1 MLNIGMKSWG
11 HYERLRQ
18 TAEVLNEQPNVLGEC
33 DGIRDQRTLSI
44 LSNPDPNSKP
54 PNLRHLKPPTSP
66 GGAILEYGPTER
78 GHRSRGTASSNPFP
92 SREECGA
99 NSQTRL
105 SQSMMTSALDCSP
118 ADAESKYPPPIVA
131 ATPLS
136 FEANQRTVFDGFTCT
151 KQ

>member
-54 PNLRHLKPPTSP
+54 PNLRHLKPPT
-66 GGAILEYGPTER
+66 
-78 GHRSRGTASSNPFP
+78 
-92 SREECGA
+92 
-99 NSQTRL
+99 
-105 SQSMMTSALDCSP
+105 
-118 ADAESKYPPPIVA
+118 
-131 ATPLS
+131 
-136 FEANQRTVFDGFTCT
+136 
-151 KQ
+151 